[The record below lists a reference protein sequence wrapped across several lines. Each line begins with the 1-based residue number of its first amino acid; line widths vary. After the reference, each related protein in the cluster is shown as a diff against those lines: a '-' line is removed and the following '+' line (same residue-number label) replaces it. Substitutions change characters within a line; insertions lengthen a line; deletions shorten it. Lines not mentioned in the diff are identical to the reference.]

1 MAEKPEARWSDKEE
15 IAELMD
21 VSTGACTGCKRPAR
35 VPEDVVAVLQMN
47 GVLRPII
54 VCPDCEPEWTEMM
67 MAEMKRRFED
77 GND

>member
-1 MAEKPEARWSDKEE
+1 MKIEGRWSDDDE

-35 VPEDVVAVLQMN
+35 VPEDVVAVLQVD

-54 VCPDCEPEWTEMM
+54 VCPECVPEWTEMM
-67 MAEMKRRFED
+67 LNEMKRRFED